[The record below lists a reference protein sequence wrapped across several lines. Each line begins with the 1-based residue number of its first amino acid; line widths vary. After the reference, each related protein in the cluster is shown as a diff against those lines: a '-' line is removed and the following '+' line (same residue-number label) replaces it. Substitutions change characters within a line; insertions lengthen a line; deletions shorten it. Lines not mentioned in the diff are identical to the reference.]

1 MRGNSN
7 LNASGIYWLYI
18 NPWICSCR
26 NRTSTTAFL
35 LFNRKSNQN
44 KNYTPVLLGMALMT
58 ETRRRT
64 MLERSL
70 NYACA
75 GATQEHFWGVCSH
88 AMLKWDTGMCHLPP
102 PGSGVPRGHASWTE
116 ALAYSEKVPHLHFQ
130 WNKIPAYTTHHPT
143 GQRKRRPR
151 NQGFP
156 SG

>member
-7 LNASGIYWLYI
+7 LNASEIYWLYI

-44 KNYTPVLLGMALMT
+44 KNYTPVLFGLMT

-88 AMLKWDTGMCHLPP
+88 AVLKWDTGMCHVPP
-102 PGSGVPRGHASWTE
+102 PGSGVPRGHVSWTE